1 MNINICQNN
10 EWTGWHGEQCDFK
23 RQWKILITG
32 LCLDGTVVCK
42 SHSISVNLS
51 QLFLFSGFNCHESG
65 SPCVVYVPGKR
76 LLLSGGRKGDVCILK
91 NIYLWLSID
100 VMEQ

>member
-1 MNINICQNN
+1 MNVNICQNN
-10 EWTGWHGEQCDFK
+10 EWTGWHGEQYDFQTAVEDFDYWTVF
-23 RQWKILITG
+23 RWH
-32 LCLDGTVVCK
+32 VVCK